1 MGDDGVREGLGEN
14 IVAVSEEDT
23 GEGYGVVWIRRGLVE

>member
-1 MGDDGVREGLGEN
+1 MGDDGVWEGLGEN

-23 GEGYGVVWIRRGLVE
+23 GEGYGMDKAGLSGVN